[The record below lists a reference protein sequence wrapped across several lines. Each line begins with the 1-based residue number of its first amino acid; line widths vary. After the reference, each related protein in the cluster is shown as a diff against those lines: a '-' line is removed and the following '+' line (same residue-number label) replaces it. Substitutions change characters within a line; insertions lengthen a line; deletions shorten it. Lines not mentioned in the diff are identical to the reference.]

1 MAPAICRVANSCA
14 TTSAEL
20 WGSGLRVSPTE
31 KPVARYTKAASTMWH
46 TITVCTPVLATTCR
60 NGKVQM
66 SADEVQTKCRV
77 VYTTF
82 CIENQ
87 SVK

>member
-14 TTSAEL
+14 TTSVEL

-31 KPVARYTKAASTMWH
+31 KSVARYTKAASTMWH
-46 TITVCTPVLATTCR
+46 TIAVCTPVLAATCR

-66 SADEVQTKCRV
+66 SADKVQTKCRV

-82 CIENQ
+82 CIEYQ
-87 SVK
+87 

>member
-31 KPVARYTKAASTMWH
+31 KSVARYTKAASTMWH
-46 TITVCTPVLATTCR
+46 TIAVCNPILAATCR
-60 NGKVQM
+60 NGKVQ
-66 SADEVQTKCRV
+66 TKYRV

-82 CIENQ
+82 CIEYQ
-87 SVK
+87 